1 MVNVKRAIEQI
12 GPLALMKFFPPK
24 SEEGARTALVGMICE
39 MASNNEQIEWLVR
52 RALTLYNE
60 WPGPRELRALFCS
73 RYKPADGIEARST
86 VYLSDEGGGGG
97 FPRESQTTPQV
108 LTPGRDEAR
117 RLLARVARD
126 K

>member
-1 MVNVKRAIEQI
+1 MVNVKKAVEQI
-12 GPLALMKFFPPK
+12 GPLALMKFFPAQ
-24 SEEGARTALVGMICE
+24 SESGARAALVGMVCE

-52 RALTLYNE
+52 RALALYNE

-86 VYLSDEGGGGG
+86 VYISDESGGG
-97 FPRESQTTPQV
+97 FPRETPLPQPV
-108 LTPGRDEAR
+108 LTPGREEAR
-117 RLLARVARD
+117 RLLDRVARE